1 MRNVKSSLDTL
12 SKMDTYSLLMF
23 VLFRLQQVPET
34 SVLSQL
40 VYLLDEESL
49 VKLLKY
55 FGGQTVTF
63 PTVEELRLLIHTLT
77 LYKRVDIDN
86 QDFTSCVDEI
96 PQSLQS
102 AVLAQYYQV
111 KQIMED
117 YSFVC

>member
-1 MRNVKSSLDTL
+1 MRNVKSSLDLL
-12 SKMDTYSLLMF
+12 SKKDTYSLLMF
-23 VLFRLQQVPET
+23 VLFKLQLTPEMG
-34 SVLSQL
+34 VLSQL

-55 FGGQTVTF
+55 FGGQTITF
-63 PTVEELRLLIHTLT
+63 PTVDELRLLIHTLT

-86 QDFTSCVDEI
+86 ENFNSCVDEI
-96 PQSLQS
+96 PQAIQKS
-102 AVLAQYYQV
+102 VLEQYYKV